1 MLKLN
6 LVVAAVAAAAFALPA
21 VAASTAGEG
30 SIEAK
35 KAGEPI
41 VVEASRFAAL
51 PGGDP
56 GFAFTGAEGGWEVVQ
71 HSYGRIDGVWGH
83 TDKLVHSDAPFV
95 RYTTAEAM
103 GIVQEYPGA

>member
-30 SIEAK
+30 SIK

>member
-6 LVVAAVAAAAFALPA
+6 LVLAAVAAAALALPA
-21 VAASTAGEG
+21 VAASTADQG
-30 SIEAK
+30 SNEAT
-35 KAGEPI
+35 KAGDPI
-41 VVEASRFAAL
+41 VVEASRFGAL
-51 PGGDP
+51 PGDP
-56 GFAFTGAEGGWEVVQ
+56 GFAFNGAEGGWEVVQ
-71 HSYGRIDGVWGH
+71 HSYGRIDGRWGH